1 MFFLEELPSE
11 QVLKDFARRFPEMEV
26 DSTTACLKLLWFA
39 SHLIR
44 DLEAHFAQHGLSQ
57 ARFLVLVVLE
67 RSAHKQLMPAELARQ
82 LGISKKNTARVL
94 SFMEQDRLVRRT
106 SHQTD
111 GRASLVS
118 LTPAGSKL
126 LSATMPGYYRIL
138 NRAMRP
144 LDAPSKAALIALLDG
159 LAPREG
165 LDSK

>member
-11 QVLKDFARRFPEMEV
+11 QVLRDFAKRFPEMEV
-26 DSTTACLKLLWFA
+26 DSTTACLKLLWVA

-44 DLEAHFAQHGLSQ
+44 DLEGHFAQHSLSQ
-57 ARFLVLVVLE
+57 ARFLVLIVLE
-67 RSAHKQLMPAELARQ
+67 RAADKRLMPAELARQ

-94 SFMEQDRLVRRT
+94 AFMEQDRLVRRT

-118 LTPAGSKL
+118 ITAAGSAL
-126 LSATMPGYYRIL
+126 LAEAMPGYYRIL

-144 LDAPSKAALIALLDG
+144 LNARAKAALISTLDLL
-159 LAPREG
+159 AQ
-165 LDSK
+165 